1 MRIFCSFWWFLFLP
15 LGTGQL
21 VMYGNAATTED
32 TSDNSAEDHDQHS
45 NSVSSSSKT
54 GGTDMILY
62 IVFGVAVAVFILVLI
77 IIVKILRRKN
87 PNPNG
92 YTLTSTGKIHFPK
105 VSNFQGSSYFKKYEA
120 QWNLIHCCL
129 KWPFSF
135 HIEVVAHTS
144 CLGSL
149 NHSKWLLIYE
159 SNCVRAKSEIPQ

>member
-1 MRIFCSFWWFLFLP
+1 MRFKNTLGWKNHAHFLLLLMVLFLP

-92 YTLTSTGKIHFPK
+92 YTLTSTGKIHFSKSFQFPRQLIFQK
-105 VSNFQGSSYFKKYEA
+105 VRRAMKSD
-120 QWNLIHCCL
+120 
-129 KWPFSF
+129 
-135 HIEVVAHTS
+135 
-144 CLGSL
+144 SL
-149 NHSKWLLIYE
+149 L
-159 SNCVRAKSEIPQ
+159 PQMTF